1 MRFTVKKDDDKD
13 KAPPSFAGFNGV
25 PKEPPCS
32 ACNDVI
38 QTTGDLLE
46 NLGDV
51 RTSVTATL

>member
-1 MRFTVKKDDDKD
+1 MRFKVKKDDKD

-25 PKEPPCS
+25 PKEPPAS

-38 QTTGDLLE
+38 NTTGDLIE

-51 RTSVTATL
+51 RKSVTATL